1 MISKLK
7 KEIQKAV
14 IGHNE
19 LIDAMLIALFSD
31 GHILVEGVPG
41 VAKTTAINTLAKVI
55 GFNFK
60 RVQFTPDLLPS
71 DIIGNEILDLK
82 TNEYK
87 IKHGPIF
94 TNLLLADEINRSSPK
109 VQSALLEAMAENQ
122 VTIGEQSF
130 KLKEPFM
137 VLATANPIDQEGT
150 YELPEAS
157 LDRFLLKVE
166 VGYNNFSEELEIME
180 LSANNG
186 FKSVEQI
193 LDFTS
198 FLELKNQIASVHID
212 GAVKEY
218 MLKIIFAT
226 REPKSYNLE
235 NIAKYIEFGVS
246 PRGSIAL
253 YKTSRAIAFIEGRD
267 FVTPADV
274 ARASYLAIGHRIKL
288 SYEAIVDGINS
299 KQIIRRILET
309 IPAP

>member
-1 MISKLK
+1 
-7 KEIQKAV
+7 
-14 IGHNE
+14 
-19 LIDAMLIALFSD
+19 
-31 GHILVEGVPG
+31 
-41 VAKTTAINTLAKVI
+41 
-55 GFNFK
+55 
-60 RVQFTPDLLPS
+60 
-71 DIIGNEILDLK
+71 
-82 TNEYK
+82 
-87 IKHGPIF
+87 
-94 TNLLLADEINRSSPK
+94 LLLADEINRSSPK

-150 YELPEAS
+150 
-157 LDRFLLKVE
+157 
-166 VGYNNFSEELEIME
+166 
-180 LSANNG
+180 
-186 FKSVEQI
+186 QI

>member
-87 IKHGPIF
+87 
-94 TNLLLADEINRSSPK
+94 
-109 VQSALLEAMAENQ
+109 
-122 VTIGEQSF
+122 TIGEQSF